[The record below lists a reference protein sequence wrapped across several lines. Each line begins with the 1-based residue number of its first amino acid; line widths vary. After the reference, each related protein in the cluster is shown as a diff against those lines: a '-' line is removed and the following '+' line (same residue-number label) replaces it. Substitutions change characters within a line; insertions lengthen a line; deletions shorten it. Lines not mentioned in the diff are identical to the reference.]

1 MECFLTVFL
10 NEPIKIVEILE
21 SEGNQQQVDGVNWVD
36 IKAKNNKGKIIIVE
50 LQNIRELYY
59 HEHVNAIMIQN
70 DVLGNAKLEGRAE
83 GRVEEKIENAKR
95 FLAMGLSCEQVA
107 QGTNLPLE
115 EIQKLAENL

>member
-1 MECFLTVFL
+1 MTVFL